1 METKN
6 RISFFFSHSF
16 LCNRNVLWPLF
27 VCNMLGTIYGFEWY
41 RYQLI
46 ETIHTQPA
54 WFAIFVPDSPT
65 ASLFFTIS
73 VCFLFWDQNKGKTG
87 KQTGSEDIPLISR
100 HSVLRGFV
108 DAFAFITSYKYGIWA
123 VAMIWAG
130 NWKGLPLVWQDWMLM
145 VSHLAM
151 TMEVFIYAKWM
162 KFTWTG
168 ILLAGSWTLL
178 NDYMDYHYGIFS
190 SLFVLLHPYL
200 SIIQWFTVALSITG
214 IGLAV
219 FVLFKAKKHQR
230 GM

>member
-1 METKN
+1 MVPVS
-6 RISFFFSHSF
+6 I
-16 LCNRNVLWPLF
+16 NRNHP
-27 VCNMLGTIYGFEWY
+27 Y
-41 RYQLI
+41 
-46 ETIHTQPA
+46 
-54 WFAIFVPDSPT
+54 T
-65 ASLFFTIS
+65 ASL
-73 VCFLFWDQNKGKTG
+73 VCHFCAGQSYSQPVFYYQRLF
-87 KQTGSEDIPLISR
+87 
-100 HSVLRGFV
+100 SVLGPEQGENRETNGFRRYPVNQSPFRIERFV

-178 NDYMDYHYGIFS
+178 NDYMDYHYGIFP